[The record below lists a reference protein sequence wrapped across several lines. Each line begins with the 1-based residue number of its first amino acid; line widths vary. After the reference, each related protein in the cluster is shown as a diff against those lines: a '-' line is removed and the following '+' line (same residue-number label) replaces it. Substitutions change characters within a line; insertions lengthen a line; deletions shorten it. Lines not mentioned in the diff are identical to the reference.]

1 MNNVSGIIIIDKP
14 KGITSF
20 GVVNKLKKI
29 TGLKKIGHTGTL
41 DPLATGVLPICIG
54 KATKAVNYLIK
65 DDKEYIAQIKLGET
79 TDTYDKEG
87 KIELIRPINSSVQDI
102 IKVLNSFKGN
112 ILQTPPKYSALKLN
126 GKKMYELARAGVEFE
141 VKKREVEIYSLE
153 IVDINLPFIEIKVNC
168 SKGTYIRS
176 LAYDIGE
183 NLGCGAHIYNL
194 RRVSSGNFNLNSAI
208 ELQQIDLDTINKN
221 IIPIENIFENFSKVE
236 LDTYFE
242 KLFINGVPIK
252 DKRLTSKIMENGL
265 YRVYNIN
272 RLFLG
277 LGNREKDYFKLESLF

>member
-153 IVDINLPFIEIKVNC
+153 ILDINLPFIEIKVHC

-194 RRVSSGNFNLNSAI
+194 RRISSGNFNLNSAVDF
-208 ELQQIDLDTINKN
+208 EQIDLDSIHKN
-221 IIPIENIFENFSKVE
+221 IIPTENIFENFIKVE

-272 RLFLG
+272 GLFLG